1 MKKKTLINAAIA
13 ATTLIGATA
22 VFSAT
27 YGKEWVYAV
36 SYSSSGVPAGMTNLA
51 SQFPTNLVSSIL
63 TVLPESRVVS
73 PSLITDDHG
82 ANLFLKK
89 DAHIRIAYVTEGAGY
104 RNALGFFQFIPSDL
118 NNAAFVPSTKIMF
131 PDYSSDK
138 LTSGDSVDLGTFSAG
153 TAIGFT
159 VVANGWNGTKVNP
172 SQDLKNIY
180 YTIKGLNPETDANYK
195 PHTVLLSSP
204 QDELLVLGIEDLYRM
219 PGSGSD
225 EDFNDAVIAIFVE
238 PFDAVDRGNIT
249 TFDTSTPDTPST
261 ETSETKGFSGRLNWR
276 EKADQKT
283 TSTDVNQTR

>member
-1 MKKKTLINAAIA
+1 MKKKTLIKAAVA

-36 SYSSSGVPAGMTNLA
+36 SYSSTGVPAGMTNSA
-51 SQFPTNLVSSIL
+51 SQFPTNLVSSVL
-63 TVLPESRVVS
+63 TVLPEGRVVS
-73 PSLITDDHG
+73 PSLITDDKG

-89 DAHIRIAYVTEGAGY
+89 DAHIKVAYVTEGAGY
-104 RNALGFFQFIPSDL
+104 RNGFGFFQFVPSDL
-118 NNAAFVPSTKIMF
+118 NNTAFVPSTKIIF
-131 PDYSSDK
+131 PDFSSDK
-138 LTSGDSVDLGTFSAG
+138 LSSGDTVDLGTFSAG

-159 VVANGWNGTKVNP
+159 VVANGWTGTKVNP

-180 YTIKGLNPETDANYK
+180 YTIKGINPEPDAIYK

-204 QDELLVLGIEDLYRM
+204 VDELLVLGIEDLYRM

-225 EDFNDAVIAIFVE
+225 EDFNDAVIAILVE
-238 PFDAVDRGNIT
+238 PFDAVDRGDIT
-249 TFDTSTPDTPST
+249 TFTTTTTSDPTTSDTTAA
-261 ETSETKGFSGRLNWR
+261 GFSGRLNWR

-283 TSTDVNQTR
+283 TSSDVNQSR